1 MLKRDFRRVVRTLR
15 EAIASVGWDKASGRL
30 GITLLVVSAVFF
42 AANFA
47 DKAWVSY
54 QVGQAKQQRV
64 EAIGLLSNQI
74 QTLQQD
80 LTYIHSR
87 SYYMQE
93 ARKYGYVQPGDIQ
106 LELTTQAAPSV
117 GAPDRV
123 AVPTTVQHKASQSLL
138 HRLLQAV
145 VPGL

>member
-1 MLKRDFRRVVRTLR
+1 MWGFRAAYR
-15 EAIASVGWDKASGRL
+15 SVGWDKASGRL
-30 GITLLVVSAVFF
+30 GITLLIVSAVFF

-54 QVGQAKQQRV
+54 QAGQDKQQRIAQV
-64 EAIGLLSNQI
+64 NMLTSQI
-74 QTLQQD
+74 QGLKQD
-80 LTYIHSR
+80 LSYAHSR
-87 SYYMQE
+87 SFYMQE

-106 LELTTQAAPSV
+106 LEISALSSSSS
-117 GAPDRV
+117 G
-123 AVPTTVQHKASQSLL
+123 TVQVAQAPAPKHKAQNDSLL